1 MNEQAL
7 HEFHLNVKFVMYL
20 KISLMCSH
28 GVKDKQGSHDWE
40 THYTHLGI
48 LTCEESQ
55 GQLFFWEEAYVKK

>member
-28 GVKDKQGSHDWE
+28 GVKDK
-40 THYTHLGI
+40 
-48 LTCEESQ
+48 
-55 GQLFFWEEAYVKK
+55 